1 MALTCCL
8 SLHEQSVRELCGH
21 PTGYEQGKMTRRKVS
36 WAIVDD
42 DLILD
47 QKKQMLHT
55 DVMHIDSNM
64 FLVTLCKPLYSETIY
79 NGQITL
85 WSIGVSLILG
95 CSFCNNAAG
104 SSAFMGLMPQIFC
117 LSQWHRCT
125 PMRWFRFR
133 EQRRQESGGWSWRG
147 YTNLV

>member
-8 SLHEQSVRELCGH
+8 SLHEQSVQELYGY

-55 DVMHIDSNM
+55 DVMHMDSNM
-64 FLVTLCKPLYSETIY
+64 FLFTLCKPLHSETIY
-79 NGQITL
+79 NGTDNTL
-85 WSIGVSLILG
+85 KHRSVPHIGL
-95 CSFCNNAAG
+95 
-104 SSAFMGLMPQIFC
+104 
-117 LSQWHRCT
+117 
-125 PMRWFRFR
+125 
-133 EQRRQESGGWSWRG
+133 
-147 YTNLV
+147 